1 LCHAS
6 RSLSS
11 LVRWLMVKM
20 LLNLAFLLL
29 SICLHFAVGSIEL
42 TRFQTV
48 SGGYA
53 GSAASNHKTKANAFV
68 PQVVFRCGFR
78 NRYMTEDGSWA
89 SDPDSRA
96 SCLTGKLDILKYCRK
111 VYWNLTVTNI
121 VESSHFV
128 EVDNW
133 CKDDGYPCKWSFWV
147 KPYRCMVGEFE
158 SDALLVPKNCHFEHV
173 DDENICKDFD
183 YWNQTAIKNCK
194 RRNSYS
200 VLSFAMLEP
209 CGLDM
214 FSGVEFVCCPNRDD
228 ISADVVNVGR
238 LSIRMQSSRDRDNE
252 LYGPA
257 IPNDSEEYPP
267 AVKATTTTTTTT
279 RTHSTVPPPALLTTA
294 SPKTAAEDEG
304 DDEEDYEEDDDD
316 DDDDDEE
323 NEAADTDNEKSSYL
337 RVADPEIEHEAY
349 KNALEHLTKVHH
361 KKVSKVMKEWSELEN
376 RYQEMKRRDPK
387 HAESF
392 KNEMNM
398 RFQKTVAA
406 LEEENVDE
414 RHQIEDIHQQRV
426 MANLNEKKRLAL
438 KEFHQLYDVAGPP
451 PAHAV
456 LRTLKAY
463 VRAEEKD
470 RVHLLNHYRHML
482 RSKPQESIFFKSD
495 VLNKLVDIDRRINA
509 TISLLKF
516 HPEIDKKVRTA
527 IEDFFHT
534 YRRENTPDIAE
545 TFPDGY
551 LTSAQYHQLLN
562 MYQARIIGNN
572 NAYNRKLTVDQI
584 ITLAPSVKVQRKE
597 IIENTIDPVQQR
609 QEQTISSLPLRN
621 IHVVEEDISLLNK
634 KQDIV
639 HDFVFQEKSIGK
651 SASKYIDHSFIFFS
665 IAGVSLIAAVVCGIF
680 FMRHRANHAGQG
692 FIEVSACTP
701 EERHVANMQISG
713 YENPAYKYFEENL

>member
-1 LCHAS
+1 
-6 RSLSS
+6 
-11 LVRWLMVKM
+11 MTY
-20 LLNLAFLLL
+20 
-29 SICLHFAVGSIEL
+29 L
-42 TRFQTV
+42 TRFQAV

-228 ISADVVNVGR
+228 INADVVNVGR

-267 AVKATTTTTTTT
+267 AVTTTTTTTT

-294 SPKTAAEDEG
+294 SPKTAADDDEDED

-316 DDDDDEE
+316 DDDDDAE
-323 NEAADTDNEKSSYL
+323 NEAADADNEKSAYL

-406 LEEENVDE
+406 LEEENADE

-451 PAHAV
+451 PAHAI

-562 MYQARIIGNN
+562 I
-572 NAYNRKLTVDQI
+572 KLTVDQI

-597 IIENTIDPVQQR
+597 ITENTIDPVQR

>member
-6 RSLSS
+6 RFLSS
-11 LVRWLMVKM
+11 FVRWLMVKM
-20 LLNLAFLLL
+20 LLNSAFFVL

-42 TRFQTV
+42 TRLQAV

-68 PQVVFRCGFR
+68 PQVVFHCGFR

-89 SDPDSRA
+89 TDPDSRA

-133 CKDDGYPCKWSFWV
+133 CKDDGYPCKWSFW
-147 KPYRCMVGEFE
+147 FE

-228 ISADVVNVGR
+228 INANVVNVGR
-238 LSIRMQSSRDRDNE
+238 LSIRMQSSRDRENE

-267 AVKATTTTTTTT
+267 TVTTTTTTTT
-279 RTHSTVPPPALLTTA
+279 THSTVPPPALLTTA
-294 SPKTAAEDEG
+294 SPKATTDDEDED
-304 DDEEDYEEDDDD
+304 DDEDYEEEDDDD
-316 DDDDDEE
+316 DDDDDDAE
-323 NEAADTDNEKSSYL
+323 NEDADTDNEKSVYL

-406 LEEENVDE
+406 LEEENADE

-451 PAHAV
+451 PAHAI

-482 RSKPQESIFFKSD
+482 RSKPQESMFFKSD
-495 VLNKLVDIDRRINA
+495 VLNKLLDIDRRINA
-509 TISLLKF
+509 TISLLKL
-516 HPEIDKKVRTA
+516 HPEIDKKKISSTHTVVRIRPT
-527 IEDFFHT
+527 
-534 YRRENTPDIAE
+534 
-545 TFPDGY
+545 
-551 LTSAQYHQLLN
+551 L
-562 MYQARIIGNN
+562 
-572 NAYNRKLTVDQI
+572 RKLSRMAISTLLI

-597 IIENTIDPVQQR
+597 ITENTIDTVQR
-609 QEQTISSLPLRN
+609 QEQTISTLPLRN

-639 HDFVFQEKSIGK
+639 HDFVFQEKSIAKG
-651 SASKYIDHSFIFFS
+651 ASKYIDHSFIFFS

>member
-29 SICLHFAVGSIEL
+29 SICLHFSVGSIEL
-42 TRFQTV
+42 TRFQAV

-228 ISADVVNVGR
+228 INADVVNVGR

-267 AVKATTTTTTTT
+267 AVTTTTTTTTT

-294 SPKTAAEDEG
+294 SPKTAVDDDEDED

-316 DDDDDEE
+316 DDDDDAE
-323 NEAADTDNEKSSYL
+323 NEAADTDNEKSAYL

-406 LEEENVDE
+406 LEEENADE

-451 PAHAV
+451 PAHAI

-516 HPEIDKKVRTA
+516 HPEIDKKVRAA

-562 MYQARIIGNN
+562 I
-572 NAYNRKLTVDQI
+572 KLTVDQI

-597 IIENTIDPVQQR
+597 ITENTIDPVQQR

-651 SASKYIDHSFIFFS
+651 GASKYIDHSFIFFS

>member
-1 LCHAS
+1 MKWTIILCHAS

-20 LLNLAFLLL
+20 LLNLAFFLL

-42 TRFQTV
+42 TRFQAV

-111 VYWNLTVTNI
+111 FYWNLTVTNI

-228 ISADVVNVGR
+228 INADVVNVGR

-267 AVKATTTTTTTT
+267 AVTTTTTTTT

-294 SPKTAAEDEG
+294 SPKTAAD
-304 DDEEDYEEDDDD
+304 DDEDEDDD
-316 DDDDDEE
+316 E
-323 NEAADTDNEKSSYL
+323 NEAADADNEKSAYL

-406 LEEENVDE
+406 LEEENADE

-451 PAHAV
+451 PAHAI

-562 MYQARIIGNN
+562 I
-572 NAYNRKLTVDQI
+572 KLTVDQI

-597 IIENTIDPVQQR
+597 ITENTIDPVQR

>member
-6 RSLSS
+6 RFLSS
-11 LVRWLMVKM
+11 FVRWLMVKM
-20 LLNLAFLLL
+20 LLNSAFFVL

-42 TRFQTV
+42 TRLQAV

-68 PQVVFRCGFR
+68 PQVVFHCGFR

-89 SDPDSRA
+89 TDPDSRA

-228 ISADVVNVGR
+228 INANVVNVGR
-238 LSIRMQSSRDRDNE
+238 LSIRMQSSRDRENE

-267 AVKATTTTTTTT
+267 TVTTTTTTTT
-279 RTHSTVPPPALLTTA
+279 THSTVPPPALLTTA
-294 SPKTAAEDEG
+294 SPKATTDDEDED
-304 DDEEDYEEDDDD
+304 DDEDYEEEDDDD
-316 DDDDDEE
+316 DDDDDDAE
-323 NEAADTDNEKSSYL
+323 NEDADTDNEKSVYL

-406 LEEENVDE
+406 LEEENADE

-451 PAHAV
+451 PAHAI

-482 RSKPQESIFFKSD
+482 RSKPQESMFFKSD
-495 VLNKLVDIDRRINA
+495 VLNKLLDIDRRINA
-509 TISLLKF
+509 TISLLKL
-516 HPEIDKKVRTA
+516 HPEIDKKVRAA
-527 IEDFFHT
+527 IEDFFYT

-551 LTSAQYHQLLN
+551 LNSAQYHQLLN
-562 MYQARIIGNN
+562 IYQARIIGNN
-572 NAYNRKLTVDQI
+572 NAYGRKMTVDQV

-597 IIENTIDPVQQR
+597 ITENTIDTVQR
-609 QEQTISSLPLRN
+609 QEQTISTLPLRN

-639 HDFVFQEKSIGK
+639 HDFVFQEKSIAKG
-651 SASKYIDHSFIFFS
+651 ASKYIDHSFIFFS